1 MDLNEIQRRKNQF
14 ATRMVGNEMVLV
26 PVTSHVANMTEL
38 FTLNEV
44 GSFIWE
50 RIDGIHTEAEL
61 VEAMIREF
69 EVDRETA
76 QTDLS
81 EYLNELQQLMEKDKS
96 SVR

>member
-14 ATRMVGNEMVLV
+14 ATRMVGNEMILV
-26 PVTSHVANMTEL
+26 PVTSHVADMTEL

-50 RIDGIHTEAEL
+50 RIDGTLTEAKL
-61 VEAMIREF
+61 VEAIIWEF

-76 QTDLS
+76 QNDLS
-81 EYLNELQQLMEKDKS
+81 EFLNELQQLMDKDKS
-96 SVR
+96 PAR